1 MDKKTRNNIQNTN
14 KQTHKHTNK
23 QQQTTNKDRQSR
35 PELNGCFVEVHG
47 WVEET
52 SRWSVLRYAHDGT
65 AETFDVLP
73 EKFVILPSTSDD
85 YIRAPR
91 TAIRKWLLEK
101 TPVAALRED
110 GVDAKRLRAEY
121 AYKPTREAV
130 TVNGIRVVESG
141 QGRNGI
147 YKPIIKLRKDRGCKT
162 KGIKQIMT

>member
-1 MDKKTRNNIQNTN
+1 MEQKKKKQHTKQTAHKLTN
-14 KQTHKHTNK
+14 KQA
-23 QQQTTNKDRQSR
+23 QTTKKDLRSR

-52 SRWSVLRYAHDGT
+52 SRWSVLRYAHDGA

-73 EKFVILPSTSDD
+73 EKLVILPSTSGD
-85 YIRAPR
+85 YVQAPR
-91 TAIRKWLLEK
+91 TAIRKRLLEK

-110 GVDAKRLRAEY
+110 GVDAKRLRAEF

-130 TVNGIRVVESG
+130 TVNGIRVMESG

-147 YKPIIKLRKDRGCKT
+147 YKPIIKFLKDRGCNT